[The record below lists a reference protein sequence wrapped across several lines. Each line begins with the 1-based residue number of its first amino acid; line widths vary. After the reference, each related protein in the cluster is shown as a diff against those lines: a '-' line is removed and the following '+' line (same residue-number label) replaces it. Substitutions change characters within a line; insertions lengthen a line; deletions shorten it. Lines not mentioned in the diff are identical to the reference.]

1 MSAAIESTLS
11 VRARTQH
18 ALLSYADLVA
28 ATGRRDE
35 LARRL
40 RSRVWQN
47 VLPGV
52 IAPAAVDVDRALR
65 EAAAMLWLP
74 DGGLSHYSAAR
85 RDDIWVPEHPDAW
98 AAVPFEDGHRSRF
111 GLQVV
116 RTRHPTTQWSTDGF
130 LRWTPAPRTIVDLAQ
145 CLDERAL
152 SAVLLSAVRKQKA
165 TAQEVDAAAAGLD
178 GRAGLA
184 VLHRVTSLWSPE
196 RESLLEDGLYD
207 DVRSVLPA
215 AEVERQYD
223 VRDRSG
229 RVLGRADVAA
239 PGLRLAFEADGLL
252 FHSTDAQIAADQRR
266 DRAFLGIGW
275 QTARFREG
283 VATGR
288 VLVRRD
294 IELMVSARR
303 QGLGAA

>member
-1 MSAAIESTLS
+1 MSAAIERRLS
-11 VRARTQH
+11 AHARAQH
-18 ALLSYADLVA
+18 GLLSDADLVA
-28 ATGRRDE
+28 ATRRKDE
-35 LARRL
+35 LARRV
-40 RSRVWQN
+40 RSRVWQT

-52 IAPAAVDVDRALR
+52 IAPAAVAVDRPLV

-74 DGGLSHYSAAR
+74 EGGLSHFSAAR
-85 RDDIWVPEHPDAW
+85 REGIWVPEDPNAW
-98 AAVPFEDGHRSRF
+98 AAVPFADGHRSRP

-116 RTRHPTTQWSTDGF
+116 RTRHPTTRWSTDGF
-130 LRWTPAPRTIVDLAQ
+130 LRWTPPARTIVDLAQ

-152 SAVLLSAVRKQKA
+152 NAVLLSAVRKQRA
-165 TAQEVDAAAAGLD
+165 TAQAVEAAAAGLH

-184 VLHRVTSLWSPE
+184 VLHRVTGLWTPQ

-207 DVRSVLPA
+207 DIRSVLPA
-215 AEVERQYD
+215 SDVERQYD

-229 RVLGRADVAA
+229 RLLGRADIAA

-266 DRAFLGIGW
+266 DRAFLGAGW

-283 VATGR
+283 AASDR
-288 VLVRRD
+288 PLVRRD
-294 IELMVSARR
+294 IQLIVAARR
-303 QGLGAA
+303 QGLRAA